1 MASHEVSVPHNLPR
15 QLTSFIGRERDIE
28 MAGRLLST
36 TSLLTLTG
44 AGGSGKTRLA
54 LQIAFDLLDRYPD
67 GVWIVDLAPLSDAAF
82 LPQALAEAVGIRE
95 QPGHPLLAT
104 LVEALRPRES
114 LLVLDNCEHL
124 VAACA
129 QLIDPLLRA
138 CPTLQ
143 ILTTSRETL
152 GIAGE
157 VVWPVPPLALPA
169 VQPGRALEE
178 VARTE
183 AVRLFVERATAVRPD
198 FELTTQNAAAVV
210 QICRRLDG
218 LPLAIELAAVRVKM
232 LPVAQIVARLDE
244 RFRLLRHGNRAAV
257 LRHQT
262 LQAVIDWSYYLLSES
277 EQRLLRRLAAFAGGW
292 TIEAAGAVCGG
303 AGIDPAE
310 VFDLLSHLH
319 DKSLIIAETQESE
332 ERYRFLETVR
342 QYCWD
347 KLVRTG
353 EDQVVL
359 ARHYEWICAFAARA
373 QKELWGPDEGAWLR
387 RLWIEQDNIRAA
399 LTWGRRTQGAESW
412 LRLAGALWRFWW
424 IRGQWT
430 EGRGWLDAGLSE
442 PEVSLTV
449 KAEALVGAGFM
460 AWRQSDYAA
469 AMAFGEQGLALWRS
483 LADVRGI
490 VLSLHVW
497 GTAAYYQGDYTRVAA
512 LGEESLAAARES
524 GDKILL
530 GLSLEL
536 LAMAQEQAWTRAV
549 ALWAEAIALF
559 REAGPRSELAIS
571 LLHCA
576 RVVGTHDGERAAGL
590 YEEAVSIFRDRG
602 DRRSMAFA
610 FCGLGLLAISRR
622 DYEDAQ
628 AWAHDGLAVGTEIGD
643 PKVVA
648 EAHDIL
654 GDAAKCR
661 GDYARAA
668 AYYTASLTYSKAA
681 MARPFIAASL
691 ERLADVS
698 CGQDRPDRA
707 ARLLGAADAV
717 RKTMGADASGG
728 GRAERITTGQL
739 RRSRSVLAMMRSP
752 RRGRRAVRC
761 RLKRLSSTLSSP
773 QTARRRRSR
782 RSGSCLGLR

>member
-169 VQPGRALEE
+169 VQPGRPLEE

-319 DKSLIIAETQESE
+319 DKSLINAKTQGTE
-332 ERYRFLETVR
+332 ER
-342 QYCWD
+342 
-347 KLVRTG
+347 
-353 EDQVVL
+353 
-359 ARHYEWICAFAARA
+359 
-373 QKELWGPDEGAWLR
+373 
-387 RLWIEQDNIRAA
+387 
-399 LTWGRRTQGAESW
+399 
-412 LRLAGALWRFWW
+412 
-424 IRGQWT
+424 
-430 EGRGWLDAGLSE
+430 
-442 PEVSLTV
+442 
-449 KAEALVGAGFM
+449 
-460 AWRQSDYAA
+460 
-469 AMAFGEQGLALWRS
+469 
-483 LADVRGI
+483 
-490 VLSLHVW
+490 
-497 GTAAYYQGDYTRVAA
+497 
-512 LGEESLAAARES
+512 
-524 GDKILL
+524 
-530 GLSLEL
+530 
-536 LAMAQEQAWTRAV
+536 
-549 ALWAEAIALF
+549 
-559 REAGPRSELAIS
+559 
-571 LLHCA
+571 
-576 RVVGTHDGERAAGL
+576 
-590 YEEAVSIFRDRG
+590 
-602 DRRSMAFA
+602 
-610 FCGLGLLAISRR
+610 
-622 DYEDAQ
+622 
-628 AWAHDGLAVGTEIGD
+628 
-643 PKVVA
+643 
-648 EAHDIL
+648 
-654 GDAAKCR
+654 
-661 GDYARAA
+661 
-668 AYYTASLTYSKAA
+668 
-681 MARPFIAASL
+681 
-691 ERLADVS
+691 
-698 CGQDRPDRA
+698 
-707 ARLLGAADAV
+707 
-717 RKTMGADASGG
+717 
-728 GRAERITTGQL
+728 
-739 RRSRSVLAMMRSP
+739 
-752 RRGRRAVRC
+752 
-761 RLKRLSSTLSSP
+761 
-773 QTARRRRSR
+773 
-782 RSGSCLGLR
+782 